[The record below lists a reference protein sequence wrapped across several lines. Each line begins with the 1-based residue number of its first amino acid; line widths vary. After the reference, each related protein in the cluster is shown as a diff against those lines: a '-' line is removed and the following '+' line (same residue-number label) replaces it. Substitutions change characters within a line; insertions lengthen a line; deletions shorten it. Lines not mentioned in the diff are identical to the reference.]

1 MKSFAPRL
9 KTRRLLNRVLSLV
22 GIIAVLFFLFVY
34 LFPWISTD
42 SGKAIGGACM
52 AVLAVYLV
60 IFSLWLKKTEEPDA
74 AEFFLITAIPLSA
87 IFLILFPHN
96 CFVDNKTHFIAV
108 YRLSNLIMGKG
119 EWLARSDDL
128 KFMNEYWPDV
138 AAPGTKGYQ
147 SLITASSWFI
157 KDDTLVDIVRHEDK
171 MKFYSILCYLPEV
184 MGFTLARILRLG
196 TVPALYISRLFLN
209 VFYIIAG
216 FHAIRIMPSGK
227 FAIAFTALLPES
239 LHIAGAFSYDGM
251 AVSCALCYV
260 ASCFAN
266 AASEKQQEGK
276 GSGLFTKELIRSMIW
291 AFILAGV
298 KGGGYFFLL
307 IPLAFMSA
315 SRKKARSFIGP
326 VLITACGLFSVLI
339 FNVIATYGVELFQ
352 LGGEEGNLTTA
363 FAFQNPLSFL
373 IMAAYEY
380 VYELEGIFMGL
391 TGGMLSWGDFVI
403 PDVIIAV
410 LIVIMFAFQVF
421 EKDDKRFKV
430 NEKRLMI
437 TAIVLALVITPAMM
451 LSSTPTDSRNI
462 FGIQGRY
469 FTPFVPLIMILAT
482 KYKIRRKVLDAT
494 DGRTRLIIRKKLLKT
509 VSIFF
514 AVIVYLMLNTYLKR

>member
-9 KTRRLLNRVLSLV
+9 KSRRLLGRVLSLV
-22 GIIAVLFFLFVY
+22 GVIAVLFFLFIY
-34 LFPWISTD
+34 LFPWIETD

-52 AVLAVYLV
+52 AVLAVYLAV
-60 IFSLWLKKTEEPDA
+60 FAIWLKKTEEPDA

-157 KDDTLVDIVRHEDK
+157 KDDTLVDIIRHEDK
-171 MKFYSILCYLPEV
+171 MKFYSIVCYLPEV
-184 MGFTLARILRLG
+184 LGFTLARLLRLG
-196 TVPALYISRLFLN
+196 TVPSLYISRLFLN
-209 VFYIIAG
+209 VFYIVAG
-216 FHAIRIMPSGK
+216 YHAIRIMPSGK

-251 AVSCALCYV
+251 AVSCSLCFA
-260 ASCFAN
+260 ASCFALS
-266 AASEKQQEGK
+266 ALGKQGNVKESK
-276 GSGLFTKELIRSMIW
+276 IFSKELIRCMIW
-291 AFILAGV
+291 AFILASV

-307 IPLAFMSA
+307 IPLAFMAA
-315 SRKKARSFIGP
+315 SRKKGRSFIGP
-326 VLITACGLFSVLI
+326 VLITASGLLSILI
-339 FNVIATYGVELFQ
+339 FDVIATYGVELFQ
-352 LGGEEGNLTTA
+352 LGGEQGNLTTA

-373 IMAAYEY
+373 VMAAYEY

-403 PDVIIAV
+403 PDVIIAA
-410 LIVIMFAFQVF
+410 LIVIMFAFLVF
-421 EKDDKRFKV
+421 EKDDTRFKV

-437 TAIVLALVITPAMM
+437 ASIVLALVITPAMM

-462 FGIQGRY
+462 FGVQGRY

-482 KYKIRRKVLDAT
+482 KFKIHRKVLKAAD
-494 DGRTRLIIRKKLLKT
+494 DRTRLIIRKRLLKT

-514 AVIVYLMLNTYLKR
+514 AAIVYLMLNTYLKR